1 MRHNLLLVALLGMQ
15 LHATTIT
22 ELFDAVSEQ
31 PSAKVDAFGAKMGE
45 LGVKKVESNYAL
57 KADAF
62 ATATLY
68 SDPTNLLP
76 VDPIKAGELARNNE
90 AMPFAKDIEKI
101 GVKLSMPLYV
111 AELDNLVQK
120 SKHLAQS
127 AKLKH
132 QLNIFKNEAVVLGS
146 DATLIY
152 LENLLK
158 AMQTRKSSLKTTRNI
173 LEVGVQSGGMAGI
186 ALDKIDEGINKL
198 DISINNIEL
207 KRSQVIAQI
216 ESLTNMEL
224 KESAPLNVANELN
237 QEQIFALEPLH
248 ALVLASQED
257 LKASKAKRY
266 SPKVALSAMWSEN
279 YTTSD
284 VSKSS
289 SLSEDYGFVQVGVS
303 LPLYDTTADSDIEL
317 KKVQIMK
324 DKMKLEKTKQE
335 LMSQAKDLSRQLGL
349 LEKSAQL
356 TQNNVE
362 KEEKLLAYAK
372 VAFGQG
378 SMTQEDYLQYENSLL
393 ATQANYYQVLS
404 QKWQVIGKLAVIYG
418 NDLKGVVQ

>member
-1 MRHNLLLVALLGMQ
+1 MRHNLLLMAFLGVQ
-15 LHATTIT
+15 LQATTIT

-31 PSAKVDAFGAKMGE
+31 PSAKVDALGAKMGE

-62 ATATLY
+62 ATAMLY

-90 AMPFAKDIEKI
+90 AMPFAKNIEKI
-101 GVKLSMPLYV
+101 GVKLSIPLYL
-111 AELDNLVQK
+111 AELDNLVKK

-152 LENLLK
+152 LENLLQ
-158 AMQTRKSSLKTTRNI
+158 AMQVRKSSLETTRNI
-173 LEVGVQSGGMAGI
+173 LEVGVQSGSMAGI
-186 ALDKIDEGINKL
+186 ALDKIDESINKL
-198 DISINNIEL
+198 KISINNIEI
-207 KRSQVIAQI
+207 KRSQVLAQI
-216 ESLTNMEL
+216 ERLTNIEL
-224 KESAPLNVANELN
+224 KQSAPLSVANKLDKEN
-237 QEQIFALEPLH
+237 IFALEPLH

-266 SPKVALSAMWSEN
+266 SPKVALNAMWSEN

-289 SLSEDYGFVQVGVS
+289 SLSADYGYVQVGVS

-317 KKVQIMK
+317 KKVKIMK

-349 LEKSAQL
+349 LETSAQL
-356 TQNNVE
+356 TQENVS
-362 KEEKLLAYAK
+362 KEEKLLTYAK
-372 VAFGQG
+372 VAFKEGT
-378 SMTQEDYLQYENSLL
+378 MTQEDYLQYENTLL
-393 ATQANYYQVLS
+393 ATQASYYQVLA
-404 QKWQVIGKLAVIYG
+404 QKWQTIGKLAVIYG
-418 NDLKGVVQ
+418 NDLKEIIQ